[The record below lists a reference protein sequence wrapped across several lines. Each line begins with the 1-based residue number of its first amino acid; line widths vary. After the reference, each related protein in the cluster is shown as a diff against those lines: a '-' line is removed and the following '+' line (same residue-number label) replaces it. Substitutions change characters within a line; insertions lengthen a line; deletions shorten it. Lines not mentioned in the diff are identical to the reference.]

1 MMLPCLTIADLPFFP
16 RPPAYGLHLAQLIVG
31 AISLRVAFLKQPLTS
46 KDGQAF
52 PSQRLLKTTFFIF
65 GTLMVVFGTLDLI
78 LKIP

>member
-1 MMLPCLTIADLPFFP
+1 MLPCLTIVDLPFLP
-16 RPPAYGLHLAQLIVG
+16 RHSPWYEPHIAELIVG
-31 AISLRVAFLKQPLTS
+31 VISIRAAFLKVLIA

-65 GTLMVVFGTLDLI
+65 GTLMVMFGILDLI

>member
-1 MMLPCLTIADLPFFP
+1 MLPCFTIADLPFLP
-16 RPPAYGLHLAQLIVG
+16 RPPAYELHIAQLIVG
-31 AISLRVAFLKQPLTS
+31 VISIRGAFLKQLTG

-65 GTLMVVFGTLDLI
+65 GGLMVMFAIVDLI

>member
-1 MMLPCLTIADLPFFP
+1 MMLPCFTLADLPFFP
-16 RPPAYGLHLAQLIVG
+16 RPPAYELHIAQLIVG
-31 AISLRVAFLKQPLTS
+31 AISIRAAFLKQLTG

-65 GTLMVVFGTLDLI
+65 GGLMVTFAIVDLI